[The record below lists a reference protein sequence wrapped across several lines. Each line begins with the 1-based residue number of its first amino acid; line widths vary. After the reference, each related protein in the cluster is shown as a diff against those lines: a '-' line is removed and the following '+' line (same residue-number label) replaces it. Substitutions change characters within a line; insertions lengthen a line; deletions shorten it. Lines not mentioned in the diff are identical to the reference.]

1 MNSRHIIYR
10 EIYEIQLA
18 KSIGDFWRINILND
32 VINVRKTN
40 EISDICHKS
49 QEPIFVTKNG
59 YGALV
64 LMSIEAYESLITDTQ
79 IDAAI
84 AEAETEMEG
93 GGHPYGC
100 QGGIERIEEKVCKIN
115 IQSRCF
121 SVPCGI

>member
-1 MNSRHIIYR
+1 MPQIMPITD
-10 EIYEIQLA
+10 L
-18 KSIGDFWRINILND
+18 
-32 VINVRKTN
+32 RKTN

-59 YGALV
+59 YGDLV
-64 LMSIEAYESLITDTQ
+64 VMSIEAYERLITDTQ

-84 AEAETEMEG
+84 AEAE
-93 GGHPYGC
+93 
-100 QGGIERIEEKVCKIN
+100 IEQIEEKVCKIN

>member
-1 MNSRHIIYR
+1 M
-10 EIYEIQLA
+10 
-18 KSIGDFWRINILND
+18 ND

-84 AEAETEMEG
+84 AEAETEMKG
-93 GGHPYGC
+93 GAVLMDAREALSGLRRKYA
-100 QGGIERIEEKVCKIN
+100 K
-115 IQSRCF
+115 
-121 SVPCGI
+121 

>member
-1 MNSRHIIYR
+1 M
-10 EIYEIQLA
+10 
-18 KSIGDFWRINILND
+18 ND

-59 YGALV
+59 YEALV
-64 LMSIEAYESLITDTQ
+64 LMSIEAYERLITDTQ

-93 GGHPYGC
+93 GDILMDAREALSGLRRKYA
-100 QGGIERIEEKVCKIN
+100 K
-115 IQSRCF
+115 
-121 SVPCGI
+121 

>member
-1 MNSRHIIYR
+1 M
-10 EIYEIQLA
+10 
-18 KSIGDFWRINILND
+18 ND

-84 AEAETEMEG
+84 AEAENEMEG
-93 GGHPYGC
+93 GAVLMDAREALSGLRRKYA
-100 QGGIERIEEKVCKIN
+100 K
-115 IQSRCF
+115 
-121 SVPCGI
+121 